1 MEKVW
6 YPGNLVTGTAR
17 KPSGTERETSGTERE
32 TSGTAG
38 GTWEGKAAQQPPIPC
53 RCATMW
59 ENCSVHDDVNA
70 ILSGK
75 LHHFQRYC
83 R

>member
-17 KPSGTERETSGTERE
+17 EPSGTERE

-38 GTWEGKAAQQPPIPC
+38 GTWEGKAAQQPPSAAVVVPGLNTGLHKPIFLLNT
-53 RCATMW
+53 RMY
-59 ENCSVHDDVNA
+59 
-70 ILSGK
+70 IL
-75 LHHFQRYC
+75 
-83 R
+83 